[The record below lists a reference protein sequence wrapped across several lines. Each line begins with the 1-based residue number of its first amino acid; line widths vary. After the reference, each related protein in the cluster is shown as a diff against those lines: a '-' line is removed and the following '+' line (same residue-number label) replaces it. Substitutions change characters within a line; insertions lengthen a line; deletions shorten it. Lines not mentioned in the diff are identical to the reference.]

1 MPIYDKP
8 MIYYPLSTL
17 MLAGIKDILVIT
29 TPGDQDNF
37 KNDDNSKNYD
47 IYDDD
52 DYDIFENDENQHQS
66 IIDKYGEIAT
76 FPEEHPFRDKTDR
89 AIKKRPPWREYRL
102 HLVVL
107 IIVVISELIGTREFH
122 VPPTLIILT
131 MPLLYAMLLGLGLF
145 LMKPIKIFGREFDL
159 VGRRQSKVAQG
170 AMLVFIGP
178 LIAKLAVSSGQSIG
192 VIFQVGPALLLQEL
206 GNLGTVFFAL
216 PIALL
221 LGFKRETIGMTSSIC
236 REPNLGVVIDKYG
249 FDSPEARGVLAIFV
263 IGTMIGT
270 IYISFLASVLI
281 SLDLLHPYA
290 FAMASGIGSAS
301 MNAAAISPLVYMF
314 PAMKTD
320 LMAFAGS
327 SNLISFCFGVYEC
340 IFLSLPLTE
349 FLYGRLEPI
358 LGRSAGDEDESDLN
372 EGEM

>member
-1 MPIYDKP
+1 M
-8 MIYYPLSTL
+8 
-17 MLAGIKDILVIT
+17 
-29 TPGDQDNF
+29 
-37 KNDDNSKNYD
+37 
-47 IYDDD
+47 
-52 DYDIFENDENQHQS
+52 
-66 IIDKYGEIAT
+66 
-76 FPEEHPFRDKTDR
+76 
-89 AIKKRPPWREYRL
+89 
-102 HLVVL
+102 
-107 IIVVISELIGTREFH
+107 
-122 VPPTLIILT
+122 PPTLIILT

-249 FDSPEARGVLAIFV
+249 FDSPEA
-263 IGTMIGT
+263 
-270 IYISFLASVLI
+270 
-281 SLDLLHPYA
+281 
-290 FAMASGIGSAS
+290 
-301 MNAAAISPLVYMF
+301 
-314 PAMKTD
+314 AMKTD

-358 LGRSAGDEDESDLN
+358 LGRSSGEENESDLN

>member
-1 MPIYDKP
+1 
-8 MIYYPLSTL
+8 
-17 MLAGIKDILVIT
+17 MLIFFIKEWKVIIE
-29 TPGDQDNF
+29 DQ
-37 KNDDNSKNYD
+37 DNSKNYD

-281 SLDLLHPYA
+281 SLDILHPYA

-358 LGRSAGDEDESDLN
+358 LGRSSGEENESDLN

>member
-1 MPIYDKP
+1 M
-8 MIYYPLSTL
+8 
-17 MLAGIKDILVIT
+17 
-29 TPGDQDNF
+29 
-37 KNDDNSKNYD
+37 
-47 IYDDD
+47 
-52 DYDIFENDENQHQS
+52 
-66 IIDKYGEIAT
+66 
-76 FPEEHPFRDKTDR
+76 
-89 AIKKRPPWREYRL
+89 
-102 HLVVL
+102 
-107 IIVVISELIGTREFH
+107 
-122 VPPTLIILT
+122 PPTLIILT

-281 SLDLLHPYA
+281 SLDILHPYA

-301 MNAAAISPLVYMF
+301 MN
-314 PAMKTD
+314 
-320 LMAFAGS
+320 MAFAGS

-358 LGRSAGDEDESDLN
+358 LGRSSGEENESDLN

>member
-1 MPIYDKP
+1 M
-8 MIYYPLSTL
+8 
-17 MLAGIKDILVIT
+17 
-29 TPGDQDNF
+29 
-37 KNDDNSKNYD
+37 
-47 IYDDD
+47 
-52 DYDIFENDENQHQS
+52 
-66 IIDKYGEIAT
+66 
-76 FPEEHPFRDKTDR
+76 
-89 AIKKRPPWREYRL
+89 
-102 HLVVL
+102 
-107 IIVVISELIGTREFH
+107 
-122 VPPTLIILT
+122 PPTLIILT

-206 GNLGTVFFAL
+206 GNLGTVLFAL

-281 SLDLLHPYA
+281 SLDILHPYA

-349 FLYGRLEPI
+349 FLYGRLEPV
-358 LGRSAGDEDESDLN
+358 LGRSSGEENESDLN